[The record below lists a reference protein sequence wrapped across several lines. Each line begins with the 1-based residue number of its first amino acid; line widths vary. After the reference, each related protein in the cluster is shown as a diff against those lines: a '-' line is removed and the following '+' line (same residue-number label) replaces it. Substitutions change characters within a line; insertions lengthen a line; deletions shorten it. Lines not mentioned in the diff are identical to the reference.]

1 MIKTISLFKN
11 TYGRHLVVVHDDDC
25 DDLYGK
31 GLCFADGTDEY
42 IRLAKAIEVDFIE
55 IDKTAIL
62 QKELELIDK
71 AEKTIAAE
79 YQLKLTALQNRRN
92 DLLSIS
98 HDGGDNNQE

>member
-1 MIKTISLFKN
+1 MKVTVSLFKSAK
-11 TYGRHLVVVHDDDC
+11 YGWTLAHIHEHNDTTIETALDGSDDH
-25 DDLYGK
+25 
-31 GLCFADGTDEY
+31 
-42 IRLAKAIEVDFIE
+42 IRLSKAVQIDFPEVDKNE
-55 IDKTAIL
+55 IL

-98 HDGGDNNQE
+98 HEVE

>member
-1 MIKTISLFKN
+1 MIRTISIFRDAK
-11 TYGRHLVVVHDDDC
+11 YGWEHAYIH
-25 DDLYGK
+25 
-31 GLCFADGTDEY
+31 ADGETGDKTVLDGSDSH
-42 IRLAKAIEVDFIE
+42 IRLSKAVE
-55 IDKTAIL
+55 IDFSEADKNEIL

-98 HDGGDNNQE
+98 HDGGGDE